1 MNKKIIEKI
10 TSVLIIM
17 LVIGTIMPIVSA
29 EQIQNIDKR
38 SNEIIKRY
46 FNLKYKGENVV
57 DNPAIYEIL
66 LFVVS
71 LFLGYLLIK
80 LIQGPYIRP
89 GYH

>member
-57 DNPAIYEIL
+57 DNLAIYEIL